1 VPKVRRLSAGEEVT
15 LTEHLDELRSR
26 LIIALLALAVAFAV
40 AFWRHG
46 DILDLLNRQL
56 PVQCT
61 TPTAQTAAAV
71 GSQAS
76 PSTAPKTATSEQ
88 PKKVCARLQP
98 TTFGVAEP
106 FTMAMIVSFWAGMIV
121 ALPIVFYQLYAFV
134 IPAFS
139 DDASKRM
146 WPLLI
151 MVPVLF
157 AAGVFFAYEI
167 ALPAAT
173 KFLLGFDS
181 DRYNTQVRAK
191 DYYSFAAMLLAAMGL
206 IFQVP
211 TAVLLLT
218 KLRILSSRMLR
229 KNRRYAILGL
239 TVAAVALPGVDPIT
253 TTFEALPLFVL
264 YEASIWLAWMVER
277 RRPKDARDA
286 EGLPALWR

>member
-1 VPKVRRLSAGEEVT
+1 MRKVRRLTAGEEVT
-15 LTEHLDELRSR
+15 LTEHLDELRNR
-26 LIIALLALAVAFAV
+26 LMIALLALAVAFAV

-56 PVQCT
+56 PVQCIK
-61 TPTAQTAAAV
+61 QTGSAV
-71 GSQAS
+71 A
-76 PSTAPKTATSEQ
+76 E
-88 PKKVCARLQP
+88 CHRLQP

-139 DDASKRM
+139 DDASKKM

-211 TAVLLLT
+211 TAVLILT
-218 KLRILSSRMLR
+218 KLRVLSSKILR

-277 RRPKDARDA
+277 RRPADDAA

>member
-1 VPKVRRLSAGEEVT
+1 MPKVRRLSAGEEVT
-15 LTEHLDELRSR
+15 LTEHLDELRNR
-26 LIIALLALAVAFAV
+26 LIIALLALAVAFSV

-46 DILDLLNRQL
+46 DLLDLLNRQL
-56 PVQCT
+56 PVQCVKSVGKV
-61 TPTAQTAAAV
+61 AV
-71 GSQAS
+71 
-76 PSTAPKTATSEQ
+76 
-88 PKKVCARLQP
+88 CHRLEP

-134 IPAFS
+134 LPAFS
-139 DDASKRM
+139 DNASKRM

-151 MVPVLF
+151 MVPLLF

-181 DRYNTQVRAK
+181 SRYNTQVRAK

-211 TAVLLLT
+211 TAVLILT
-218 KLRILSSRMLR
+218 RLRILSSKILR
-229 KNRRYAILGL
+229 RNRRYAILGL

-264 YEASIWLAWMVER
+264 YEASIWMAWLVER
-277 RRPKDARDA
+277 RRSDDAPDT
-286 EGLPALWR
+286 LPALWR

>member
-1 VPKVRRLSAGEEVT
+1 MRKIRRLTAGEEVT
-15 LTEHLDELRSR
+15 LTEHLEELRNR
-26 LIIALLALAVAFAV
+26 LMVALLALAVAFAV
-40 AFWRHG
+40 AFWRHA
-46 DILDLLNRQL
+46 DLLDLLNRKL
-56 PVQCT
+56 PVQCVKQAG
-61 TPTAQTAAAV
+61 TAVVQ
-71 GSQAS
+71 
-76 PSTAPKTATSEQ
+76 
-88 PKKVCARLQP
+88 CHRLQP

-139 DDASKRM
+139 DDASRKM

-151 MVPVLF
+151 MVPLLF
-157 AAGVFFAYEI
+157 AAGVFFAYEL

-173 KFLLGFDS
+173 KFLLGFDA

-191 DYYSFAAMLLAAMGL
+191 DYYSFAAMLLAGMGL

-218 KLRILSSRMLR
+218 KLRILSSRILR

-253 TTFEALPLFVL
+253 TTFEAIPLYIL
-264 YEASIWLAWMVER
+264 YEVSIWLAWFVER
-277 RRPKDARDA
+277 RRPDEAA

>member
-1 VPKVRRLSAGEEVT
+1 MPPKVRRLSAGEEVT
-15 LTEHLDELRSR
+15 LTEHLEELRNR
-26 LIIALLALAVAFAV
+26 LMIALLALAVAFAV

-46 DILDLLNRQL
+46 DLLHLLNRQL
-56 PVQCT
+56 PLQCVKQ
-61 TPTAQTAAAV
+61 AGQTVA
-71 GSQAS
+71 
-76 PSTAPKTATSEQ
+76 E
-88 PKKVCARLQP
+88 CHRLQP

-106 FTMAMIVSFWAGMIV
+106 FTMAMIVSLWAGLIV

-139 DDASKRM
+139 DDASRKM

-157 AAGVFFAYEI
+157 AGGVFFAYEI

-173 KFLLGFDS
+173 KFLLGFDA

-211 TAVLLLT
+211 TAVLILT
-218 KLRILSSRMLR
+218 RLRILSSKILR
-229 KNRRYAILGL
+229 RNRRYAILGL

-264 YEASIWLAWMVER
+264 YEASIWMAWLVER
-277 RRPKDARDA
+277 RRSDDAPDT
-286 EGLPALWR
+286 LPALWR

>member
-1 VPKVRRLSAGEEVT
+1 MLKTRRLESGEEVT
-15 LTEHLDELRSR
+15 LTEHLDELRNR
-26 LIIALLALAVAFAV
+26 LIVALLALAVAFAV

-46 DILDLLNRQL
+46 DILDLLNQQL
-56 PVQCT
+56 PVHCIKGQGCH
-61 TPTAQTAAAV
+61 
-71 GSQAS
+71 
-76 PSTAPKTATSEQ
+76 
-88 PKKVCARLQP
+88 RLQP

-134 IPAFS
+134 LPAFS
-139 DDASKRM
+139 DNASKRM

-151 MVPVLF
+151 MVPLLF

-181 DRYNTQVRAK
+181 SRYNTQVRAK

-211 TAVLLLT
+211 TAVLILT
-218 KLRILSSRMLR
+218 RLRILSSKILR
-229 KNRRYAILGL
+229 RNRRYAILGL

-264 YEASIWLAWMVER
+264 YEVSIWLAWLVER
-277 RRPKDARDA
+277 RRSDDAPDT
-286 EGLPALWR
+286 LP